1 MPNCNE
7 KMSDSPVD
15 AHPEPEGKSSLA
27 EFVGP
32 QAKMGKICG

>member
-15 AHPEPEGKSSLA
+15 AHPEPEGKSDLA
-27 EFVGP
+27 ELALPIG
-32 QAKMGKICG
+32 